1 MKEQFAGDGISHPI
15 DSKMTMALGQISN
28 CKGVLSLLEK
38 DSTQHVKPLSKSLA
52 TITFKNSHNHMTFAE
67 DKFAEKTG
75 FTPKTIFLTWETGNV
90 DTHESFSLLERN
102 HKKSSFFWSSLP

>member
-1 MKEQFAGDGISHPI
+1 
-15 DSKMTMALGQISN
+15 
-28 CKGVLSLLEK
+28 
-38 DSTQHVKPLSKSLA
+38 
-52 TITFKNSHNHMTFAE
+52 MTFAE

-102 HKKSSFFWSSLP
+102 HTKILVLLVFSPLTVVYKKVYIKSTRVLATKSHACLWPK